1 VSTTKAQQDKAQSV
15 KIAVN
20 SAQAIAIANAERT
33 FKASSA
39 VTRGAVLKNAVDQA
53 DRDLADARAAI
64 DRFYGA
70 GVPVPPGVNPDSA
83 AGVAAVAGL
92 T

>member
-1 VSTTKAQQDKAQSV
+1 MTTTLAQRDKTTTAKMATVSANIAAV
-15 KIAVN
+15 K
-20 SAQAIAIANAERT
+20 SAIAT
-33 FKASSA
+33 FTASSA
-39 VTRGAVLKNAVDQA
+39 ATRGQVLQNAVDQA
-53 DRDLADARAAI
+53 DRDAADAKAAI

-70 GVPVPPGVNPDSA
+70 GTPIAPGVNADSA